1 MRISELH
8 CGFLQFLLMSLTLH
22 VHRPWFDAIVHGYK
36 TVEYRRATPHWVA
49 RIESK
54 TYDKVV
60 FQNGY
65 GRHLPTAELEY
76 LGYDRHVGADGMQY
90 YRLRLGRVLRVANYS
105 VRGGGGGRRTPARA
119 RGEHVDLNQ
128 CLDPSR
134 PEDCMQFCQ
143 EAGAWVPR
151 PLPPPRLELE
161 VDPEVRRGAATPAP
175 PCISPVCAPR
185 GKPVGQVHIQLH
197 PPPE

>member
-1 MRISELH
+1 M
-8 CGFLQFLLMSLTLH
+8 TLH
-22 VHRPWFDAIVHGYK
+22 VPARGSMPLCTATRRWS
-36 TVEYRRATPHWVA
+36 TVATPHWVA

-76 LGYDRHVGADGMQY
+76 LGYDRHVGADGMRY

-105 VRGGGGGRRTPARA
+105 VRGGGGRRPRAGGRGRV

-128 CLDPSR
+128 CLDPCAR
-134 PEDCMQFCQ
+134 RTACNF
-143 EAGAWVPR
+143 AKKRAWVPR

-161 VDPEVRRGAATPAP
+161 LEVISRRGAATPAP
-175 PCISPVCAPR
+175 PCISPCARR
-185 GKPVGQVHIQLH
+185 GASPWAGAH
-197 PPPE
+197 PAAPAAG